1 MIPKMLL
8 HTLAAVVVITGLAG
22 AYQIYGDG
30 AGLTASAGQL
40 VRDGGR
46 DDD

>member
-8 HTLAAVVVITGLAG
+8 HTLVAVVVITGLAG
-22 AYQIYGDG
+22 AYQIYGDR
-30 AGLTASAGQL
+30 AGLSASAGQV
-40 VRDGGR
+40 VRDGGH